1 MNFGRLCLE
10 KSYLTDTIKQI
21 GKEKNKTNARE
32 KRRLDSPTTIF
43 IITRKAFPRNDELA
57 AVISLFVAGVMIK
70 KNEGMAI
77 RIEEENIDSTEM
89 GANIFRGKELIIPF
103 I

>member
-1 MNFGRLCLE
+1 MMN
-10 KSYLTDTIKQI
+10 S
-21 GKEKNKTNARE
+21 
-32 KRRLDSPTTIF
+32 
-43 IITRKAFPRNDELA
+43 A

-77 RIEEENIDSTEM
+77 RIEEENTEM

>member
-1 MNFGRLCLE
+1 MK

-43 IITRKAFPRNDELA
+43 IITRKALPRNDELA

-70 KNEGMAI
+70 KNERMAI
-77 RIEEENIDSTEM
+77 RIKEENIDSTEM

>member
-1 MNFGRLCLE
+1 MMN
-10 KSYLTDTIKQI
+10 S
-21 GKEKNKTNARE
+21 
-32 KRRLDSPTTIF
+32 
-43 IITRKAFPRNDELA
+43 A

-70 KNEGMAI
+70 KNERMAI
-77 RIEEENIDSTEM
+77 KIEEENIDSTEM